1 MNLHEEHNILVLK
14 DFHDCLLLEGD
25 IVSGYVSKNNK
36 YLMISPILVG
46 TDEVIEDLDLEF
58 KFRNGY
64 FEIPL
69 NEIEIDHM
77 EPRVVDETTY
87 IDYLRGK
94 ISEEEFY
101 SYPKPNNGIIY
112 NGTLDVKL
120 SYLRDYL
127 ENQDDL
133 RAVLYMYVDASA
145 YSPKLK
151 DALHTIDLVQKDFCF
166 LEESTLV
173 ALFIMCIYK
182 YVNESYIYSYEDI
195 LDAINAECKFLED
208 NTNDRGHL
216 TKAMFVERHSQE
228 SNYYLFN
235 KYPYL
240 LDVYKKYL
248 SDLVSIKDKL
258 GLRAKAYLDYEGAPF
273 WPVNYVEAE
282 ELLLELYNLGDEDVS
297 NTLGYLYY
305 YHDPSG
311 VNNYEKAFKYFSI
324 GAAFSITESRYKMAD
339 CLIEG
344 KGVKKNTKL
353 GSDLML
359 RIFLDTR
366 EEFLHGNKLAKF
378 ADTAY
383 RMYKVY
389 RDGLVDTDKEYNLR
403 RAKCAIIEA
412 KYAIEERRKTI
423 NYIGDDLVYKN
434 IIDSYDLFDFAYLT
448 PTIEILDNATLNEIL
463 IDHLLLKQED
473 KKNVKVEIKSIDNHV
488 HIKFKSKDKRKYL
501 LTFIDYGVCSAE
513 SEFEIITSASDDMNY
528 KTTLDKV
535 DFNLM
540 PFGDDNIL
548 ICSAQNYTLF
558 LSDPEFVVPKKL
570 INKGALYNCVSVLY
584 NNTSLSKSLPV
595 LCLTN
600 KPDYKIGDRVS
611 VSDKGI
617 VLEGTVYNTFCL
629 YESELENKIN
639 SYPKVIKKL
648 DEDDNNSEDLVC

>member
-25 IVSGYVSKNNK
+25 VVSGYVSKNNK

-46 TDEVIEDLDLEF
+46 TDEVIEDLDLDF

-64 FEIPL
+64 YEIPL
-69 NEIEIDHM
+69 TEIEIDHM

-133 RAVLYMYVDASA
+133 RAVLYMYVDASS
-145 YSPKLK
+145 YSKKLK

-195 LDAINAECKFLED
+195 LDAINTECKFLED

-273 WPVNYVEAE
+273 WPVNYAEAE

-324 GAAFSITESRYKMAD
+324 GAAFSITESRYKLAD

-344 KGVKKNTKL
+344 KGVEKNTKL
-353 GSDLML
+353 ASNLML
-359 RIFLDTR
+359 RVFLDTR

-383 RMYKVY
+383 GMYKVY

-412 KYAIEERRKTI
+412 KYAIEQRRRTI

-434 IIDSYDLFDFAYLT
+434 IIDSYDLFDFKDLV
-448 PTIEILDNATLNEIL
+448 PTIEMLNNATLNEIL
-463 IDHLLLKQED
+463 IDLLVLKQED
-473 KKNVKVEIKSIDNHV
+473 KKNVKVEIKTIDNRVHV
-488 HIKFKSKDKRKYL
+488 KFKSKDKRKYL

-513 SEFEIITSASDDMNY
+513 SEFEIITSACDDMDY

-548 ICSAQNYTLF
+548 ICGAKNFTLF

-584 NNTSLSKSLPV
+584 NNTSLSNSLPA

-600 KPDYKIGDRVS
+600 NPDYKIGDRVS

-617 VLEGTVYNTFCL
+617 ICEGTVYNTFCL

-639 SYPKVIKKL
+639 SYPKVIKTL
-648 DEDDNNSEDLVC
+648 DEEDNNSKDLVC